1 MTTLQSA
8 ASKLRHVILPALA
21 VISLIL
27 FIVSNLAPLNQNDF
41 MYALAPAVWAQHG
54 ALYTDVPFVQVP
66 LSIMLNWLL
75 VAVTGNVNFFLL
87 GRLATMVLVLLAV
100 LLPVVGRRKTRDI
113 DLCALYVALCLT
125 NPFVLTNSEEIGNY
139 SLSLLC
145 LSAAVAFA
153 EAPGS
158 ARWRGFAVCAAAGLA
173 TSAKL
178 YFALMCPALL
188 LYFLLKERALRDPVV
203 IAACGLGFL
212 VGFTPILYFFARD
225 YQSFLRWNVQ
235 IHTLILPLKMP
246 DAAVGRARIVQAT
259 LVFALQM
266 LIPIGF
272 VAAGAVRQWDR
283 GAADRRAEAGRL
295 LLLAAA
301 YIMAVS
307 PIFVYPQY
315 LGPLAFL
322 LLLFSVPW
330 DLSVQRT
337 RALYVILGGAMF
349 CMQCIIIAP
358 QVYGA
363 LRPGGSAV
371 AQVLAL
377 QRNARQIVMN
387 GYTCPR
393 RFYSLAPLFLLE
405 NGVHYP
411 PELVAG
417 PFLMF
422 LRGQRF
428 GDGRPVLDLDARLK
442 KWDPDIVLWGYY
454 LDNPDPNAEAADRA
468 IRDYAVGHAFV
479 VVPLGTIKGHAIKLA
494 YRAGCKP

>member
-1 MTTLQSA
+1 M
-8 ASKLRHVILPALA
+8 
-21 VISLIL
+21 
-27 FIVSNLAPLNQNDF
+27 
-41 MYALAPAVWAQHG
+41 
-54 ALYTDVPFVQVP
+54 
-66 LSIMLNWLL
+66 
-75 VAVTGNVNFFLL
+75 
-87 GRLATMVLVLLAV
+87 
-100 LLPVVGRRKTRDI
+100 
-113 DLCALYVALCLT
+113 
-125 NPFVLTNSEEIGNY
+125 
-139 SLSLLC
+139 
-145 LSAAVAFA
+145 
-153 EAPGS
+153 
-158 ARWRGFAVCAAAGLA
+158 
-173 TSAKL
+173 
-178 YFALMCPALL
+178 
-188 LYFLLKERALRDPVV
+188 
-203 IAACGLGFL
+203 
-212 VGFTPILYFFARD
+212 
-225 YQSFLRWNVQ
+225 
-235 IHTLILPLKMP
+235 
-246 DAAVGRARIVQAT
+246 
-259 LVFALQM
+259 
-266 LIPIGF
+266 
-272 VAAGAVRQWDR
+272 RQWGR

-330 DLSVQRT
+330 DLSGQRT

-358 QVYGA
+358 QVYAA

-411 PELVAG
+411 PELAAG

-479 VVPLGTIKGHAIKLA
+479 VVPLGNDQRSCHK
-494 YRAGCKP
+494 AGLPRRLQAVENFAK